1 MRRIHRL
8 IGALICALLLGGCA
22 SGLGRAQPP
31 PTPFPT
37 LPATNTPPNSAL
49 TPAVATP
56 MPSAS
61 RTDPTA
67 EATPVPSPT
76 PPGDFSIPVDGELAS
91 AYPPLEVTFPEQVSG
106 KLLALYVRVGQQVK
120 AGDPIAGL
128 DDAELQEAIQ
138 EAIQEAQLALDE
150 ANAERDEAEKEA
162 EAAYERAVEEA
173 EWALEMAQL
182 ELKWARMRPEE
193 LITLPAQLA
202 LDEATEEELWAA
214 DNYKNAL
221 DKPWE
226 PQSTRDGWYRELERK
241 EMARKLAEMQLQ
253 QARILVEQHRMNL
266 RVLERNL
273 EQAKAKLA
281 GLEIAT
287 CERCEQAVIDAEAKL
302 AETKGRL
309 ALTELYAPQDGLV
322 VSVDARTGSTVDGR
336 TPIVTLL
343 DVENLHF
350 VTLNLDERH
359 AALVRPG
366 QMVDI
371 ALRFYPEV
379 SIEGQVDALLP
390 GMDGRSEF
398 RFVVYIRLVDA
409 KGLALLPGMTGR
421 AEIVIEQE

>member
-1 MRRIHRL
+1 
-8 IGALICALLLGGCA
+8 
-22 SGLGRAQPP
+22 
-31 PTPFPT
+31 
-37 LPATNTPPNSAL
+37 
-49 TPAVATP
+49 
-56 MPSAS
+56 
-61 RTDPTA
+61 
-67 EATPVPSPT
+67 
-76 PPGDFSIPVDGELAS
+76 VDGELVS

-106 KLLALYVRVGQQVK
+106 KLLALYVRVGQQVE
-120 AGDPIAGL
+120 AGDPIASL
-128 DDAELQEAIQ
+128 DDAELQ

-162 EAAYERAVEEA
+162 EAAYARAVEEA

-214 DNYKNAL
+214 ENYKQAL
-221 DKPWE
+221 DRPWE

-273 EQAKAKLA
+273 DQAERKLA

-287 CERCEQAVIDAEAKL
+287 CERCEQAVIDAETKL
-302 AETKGRL
+302 AEAKDRL
-309 ALTELYAPQDGLV
+309 SLTELYAPQDGLV
-322 VSVDARTGSTVDGR
+322 ISVDARTGSTVDGR

-343 DVENLHF
+343 DVQNLHF

-366 QMVDI
+366 QAVNI
-371 ALRFYPEV
+371 TLRFYPEV

-390 GMDGRSEF
+390 GTGGRSEF